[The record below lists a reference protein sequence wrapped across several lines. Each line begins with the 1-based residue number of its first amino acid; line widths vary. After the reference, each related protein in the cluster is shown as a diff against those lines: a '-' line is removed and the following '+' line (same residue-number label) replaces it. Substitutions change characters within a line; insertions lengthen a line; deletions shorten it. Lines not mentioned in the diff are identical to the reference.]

1 MDLEIN
7 IRGAVQGPSANPR
20 KSLCSVPPSQIENV
34 DLACRP
40 QLEGIMARKTNRR
53 EFVQVA
59 GLAASGLVAAAAP
72 LSAADPEPQARP
84 APRTMGARFRELMNG
99 QEPLI
104 CANAYDVITARLVE
118 VHGFKGVFVGSS
130 ATNLEL
136 LALPDQAVVTVSEII
151 EYDSVI
157 AANVDIPVLADVDD
171 FGATPLNV
179 YRFAK
184 QAERGGI
191 GCAAFDDRMPINRA
205 TAYSVPGVFPKD
217 RMIDNIHA
225 AADARTDMVL
235 IARCLAPTPNNSYTE
250 MLDRAA
256 AYAEAGADA
265 VWIGLPTAQDYV
277 RAADIIKKP
286 LMAVIGGANFP
297 ASPAAMTAARIAI
310 GQTPPVV
317 NIALGAVDK
326 ALAELKGTGRMTE
339 AQKGALSRETSRK
352 VERVEELNARSRKY
366 NLPRPSASER

>member
-1 MDLEIN
+1 
-7 IRGAVQGPSANPR
+7 
-20 KSLCSVPPSQIENV
+20 
-34 DLACRP
+34 
-40 QLEGIMARKTNRR
+40 MAKKTSRR

-59 GLAASGLVAAAAP
+59 GLAASGLMATALP
-72 LSAADPEPQARP
+72 LAGAVQQPQARP
-84 APRTMGARFRELMNG
+84 APRTMGARFRALMNG
-99 QEPLI
+99 PEPLI
-104 CANAYDVITARLVE
+104 CPGAYDVMTARLIE
-118 VHGFKGVFVGSS
+118 VHGFKGAFVGSS
-130 ATNLEL
+130 VVNQALVG
-136 LALPDQAVVTVSEII
+136 LPDQAIVTVSEII
-151 EYDSVI
+151 DYNSVI
-157 AANVDIPVLADVDD
+157 ASNVDIPILSDVDD

-184 QAERGGI
+184 QAEKAGI
-191 GCAAFDDRMPINRA
+191 GCAAFDDRMPLNRA
-205 TAYSVPGVFPKD
+205 TAYSVPGVFPKA

-235 IARCLAPTPNNSYTE
+235 IARCLAPSPNNSYTE

-277 RAADIIKKP
+277 MAADMIKKP
-286 LMAVIGGANFP
+286 LMAVIGGANLP
-297 ASPAAMTAARIAI
+297 ASPAAMKAARIAV

-366 NLPRPSASER
+366 NLPSASASER

>member
-1 MDLEIN
+1 
-7 IRGAVQGPSANPR
+7 
-20 KSLCSVPPSQIENV
+20 
-34 DLACRP
+34 
-40 QLEGIMARKTNRR
+40 MAGKTNRR
-53 EFVQVA
+53 EFVQAA
-59 GLAASGLVAAAAP
+59 GLAASGLMAAAGPLVAA
-72 LSAADPEPQARP
+72 EREARP

-99 QEPLI
+99 PEPLI
-104 CANAYDVITARLVE
+104 CPGAYDLLTARLIE
-118 VHGFKGVFVGSS
+118 VHGFKAVFVGSS
-130 ATNLEL
+130 ATNQEL
-136 LALPDQAVVTVSEII
+136 LALPDQAIVTVSEII
-151 EYDSVI
+151 DYDSVI
-157 AANVDIPVLADVDD
+157 ASNVDIPILADVDD
-171 FGATPLNV
+171 FGNTPLNV

-191 GCAAFDDRMPINRA
+191 GCAAFDDRMPLNRA
-205 TAYSVPGVFPKD
+205 TAYSVPGVFPLA

-277 RAADIIKKP
+277 KAADMIKKP
-286 LMAVIGGANFP
+286 LMGVIGGANLP
-297 ASPAAMTAARIAI
+297 ATAEAMKAARITV
-310 GQTPPVV
+310 GQSASMV

-326 ALAELKGTGRMTE
+326 ALAELKATGRMAE
-339 AQKGALSRETSRK
+339 AQKGALSRATSEK

-366 NLPRPSASER
+366 NLPRASAPER